1 MAITPHVP
9 KASLEMGITVL
20 DPKVARAHMD
30 RISAE
35 PKGRIVKA
43 RHPEINGSFDAPVR
57 KGRKPEVNK
66 NHDAVLSCREFFQK
80 GVPLHRVA
88 ILAGVDYSM
97 LARWYDKGWMAIPKS
112 KRKVVEPPKE

>member
-1 MAITPHVP
+1 MAITSQVP
-9 KASLEMGITVL
+9 KPSMEMGITVL
-20 DPKVARAHMD
+20 DPKVARAHME

-35 PKGRIVKA
+35 PKGRVVKA
-43 RHPEINGSFDAPVR
+43 KNPEINGSFDAPVR

-66 NHDAVLSCREFFQK
+66 NHEAVLACREYFQK

-97 LARWYDKGWMAIPKS
+97 LARWFDKGWMAIPKS